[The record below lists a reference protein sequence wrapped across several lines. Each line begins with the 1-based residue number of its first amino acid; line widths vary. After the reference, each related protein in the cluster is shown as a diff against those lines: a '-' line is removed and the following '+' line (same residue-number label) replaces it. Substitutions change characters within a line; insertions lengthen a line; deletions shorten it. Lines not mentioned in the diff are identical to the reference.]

1 MIRPLLLVLAL
12 APLLGAAAG
21 LADDLPAELS
31 LPVNKSRVLKLD
43 HPFQQV
49 SVGNPKIADLVVLGD
64 RSLYVLG
71 REAGATNVTLY
82 DDRHQPM
89 AVVDVV
95 VGFDTDGLKTRL
107 HDVMPAEAVEVRAGR
122 DSLILGG
129 QVSSNQQLTRALAV
143 AEGFAPGHVTNLLQ
157 VKGSQQ
163 VMLAVR
169 VAEVSRTVA
178 RELGLKP
185 NVVAGDFTFS
195 TIDPVNSLDFGTA
208 GLFLKNGAGH
218 LSELVDALE
227 QKGAVR
233 TLAEPNLICLS
244 GDTANFLAGGE
255 FPVPVAQSLV
265 NGQQTITIEFKQ
277 FGVSLAF
284 TPTVVDRDLI
294 NLVVAPEVSQLDKN
308 NAIILNG
315 FNIPALST
323 RRARTTVELRDGQSF
338 AVAGLIQDD
347 FTDQVRQWP
356 GLGDLPILGA
366 LARSSSFQTQQTEL
380 VIMVTTHLVHPV
392 SPAQLTGPGRSFAA
406 PTDFQLFGL
415 GRHEGDE
422 ARNALQERAGG
433 GLDGPHGHIL
443 W

>member
-1 MIRPLLLVLAL
+1 MTPLRLIALGLLL
-12 APLLGAAAG
+12 AAT
-21 LADDLPAELS
+21 PAVAEPAATELTV
-31 LPVNKSRVLKLD
+31 PVNKSHILKVD
-43 HPFQQV
+43 QPFAQV
-49 SVGNPKIADLVVLGD
+49 SVGNPKIADLVVLND
-64 RSLYVLG
+64 RALYVLG
-71 REAGATNVTLY
+71 REAGTTNVTLF
-82 DDRHQPM
+82 DSRHQPLM
-89 AVVDVV
+89 VVDVV
-95 VGFDTDGLKTRL
+95 VGYDADGLKTRL
-107 HDVMPAEAVEVRAGR
+107 HDVMPAEHLEVRPGR
-122 DSLILGG
+122 DTLILGG

-143 AEGFAPGHVTNLLQ
+143 SEGFAPGHVTNLLQ

-163 VMLAVR
+163 VMLSVR

-178 RELGLKP
+178 RQLGLKP
-185 NVVAGDFTFS
+185 NVVAGDFTFA
-195 TIDPVNSLDFGTA
+195 TIDPLNTLGFGTA
-208 GLFLKNGAGH
+208 DLFLKSGSGH
-218 LSELVDALE
+218 FAELVDALE

-255 FPVPVAQSLV
+255 FPVPVAQSMV

-323 RRARTTVELRDGQSF
+323 RRARTTVELHDGQSF

-356 GLGDLPILGA
+356 GLGEVPILGA

-380 VIMVTTHLVHPV
+380 VILVTTHLVHPV
-392 SPAQLTGPGRSFAA
+392 SPAQLAGPGQTFAA
-406 PTDFQLFGL
+406 PNDFELFGL
-415 GRHEGDE
+415 GRERGDV
-422 ARNALQERAGG
+422 ARDALRERAGG
-433 GLDGPHGHIL
+433 GLDGPHGQIL

>member
-1 MIRPLLLVLAL
+1 MKSLILPLVLV
-12 APLLGAAAG
+12 LGAAPA
-21 LADDLPAELS
+21 LADPLPAELAV
-31 LPVNKSRVLKLD
+31 PVNKSHILRVD
-43 HPFQQV
+43 QPFAQV
-49 SVGNPKIADLVVLGD
+49 SVGNPKIADLVVLND

-82 DDRHQPM
+82 DSRHQPLG
-89 AVVDVV
+89 VVDVV
-95 VGFDTDGLKTRL
+95 VGFDADGLKTRL
-107 HDVMPAEAVEVRAGR
+107 HDVMPAEHLEVRPGR
-122 DSLILGG
+122 DALILGG

-143 AEGFAPGHVTNLLQ
+143 AEGFAPGHVTNLLA

-178 RELGLKP
+178 RQLGLKP
-185 NVVAGDFTFS
+185 DVAAGDFTFS
-195 TIDPVNSLDFGTA
+195 TIDPLNTLSFGSA
-208 GLFLKNGAGH
+208 DLFLKSGH
-218 LSELVDALE
+218 GHFSELVDALE

-255 FPVPVAQSLV
+255 FPVPVAQTIV
-265 NGQQTITIEFKQ
+265 NGQQTITIVFKQ

-294 NLVVAPEVSQLDKN
+294 NLMVAPEVSQLDKN

-323 RRARTTVELRDGQSF
+323 RRAKTTVELHDGQSF

-356 GLGDLPILGA
+356 GIGDLPILGA

-380 VIMVTTHLVHPV
+380 VIMVTAHLVHPV
-392 SPAQLTGPGRSFAA
+392 SPDQLSGPGNGFSA
-406 PTDFQLFGL
+406 PDDFELFGL
-415 GRHEGDE
+415 GRSEGD
-422 ARNALQERAGG
+422 AAKGALRERAGG
-433 GLDGPHGHIL
+433 GLDGPHGQIL